1 MINSNTQT
9 FHLLYSPLP
18 LDRINR
24 KEKKNKVLNA
34 YNDQGRNNVRH
45 SGIHYTV
52 SEVLTTEQG
61 AVLEVAQRVE
71 ESSGEM
77 GLHRS
82 LKGC

>member
-1 MINSNTQT
+1 MINLNTQT
-9 FHLLYSPLP
+9 FHLLFSPLS

-34 YNDQGRNNVRH
+34 YNDQRRNNVRD
-45 SGIHYTV
+45 SGIHYAV

-61 AVLEVAQRVE
+61 VVLEVAQGVE